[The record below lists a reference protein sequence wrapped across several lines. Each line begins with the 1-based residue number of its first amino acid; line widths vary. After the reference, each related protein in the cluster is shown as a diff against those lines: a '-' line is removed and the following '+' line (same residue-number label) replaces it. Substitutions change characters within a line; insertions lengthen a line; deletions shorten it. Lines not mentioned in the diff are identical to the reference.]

1 MNINRIG
8 LFDSGVYGDF
18 MYLSG
23 DQSCIVIYEVG
34 EVNFMEI
41 TRCMILHYFDC
52 IEIGYGY

>member
-1 MNINRIG
+1 MNINRIE

-41 TRCMILHYFDC
+41 TRCMILHYLDC
-52 IEIGYGY
+52 IEIEYGY